1 MDVVERIQKLPV
13 ELQLI
18 VLMQTVHAPKVHF
31 LKPFK
36 TYNGGLYNQPQ
47 GFIRGSG
54 NGEPG
59 VEEVSP
65 QSGASKL
72 AKLFK
77 EISEGKS
84 SFPSNMGAGCVLLRL
99 VLSFS
104 LDNPK
109 IDRRHKILTFM

>member
-1 MDVVERIQKLPV
+1 MDVEERIRKLPI

-36 TYNGGLYNQPQ
+36 TYNGGLYNQPR
-47 GFIRGSG
+47 GFPGMFG
-54 NGEPG
+54 DGEPG

-65 QSGASKL
+65 LSGASKL
-72 AKLFK
+72 AKLFE

-84 SFPSNMGAGCVLLRL
+84 SFPSNIGAGCVLLRL
-99 VLSFS
+99 VLFIFPRQSK
-104 LDNPK
+104 D
-109 IDRRHKILTFM
+109 